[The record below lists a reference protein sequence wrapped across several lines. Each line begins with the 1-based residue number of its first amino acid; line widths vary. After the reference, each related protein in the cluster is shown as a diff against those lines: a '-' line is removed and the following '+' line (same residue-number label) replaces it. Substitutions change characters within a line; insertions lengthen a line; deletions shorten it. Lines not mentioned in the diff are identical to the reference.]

1 MIRKF
6 QRYEEAALFVGEK
19 AAEGYHAYIMNE
31 ATGFLWGP
39 RTVGGFRVYVSDEP
53 IPEGIEDLPSPDF
66 DDPVS
71 GFIRILVLSVILV
84 GVIAGGYFVLAALPR
99 PLALAAVLALVIGA
113 GWYFFRRDHSGP
125 RS

>member
-6 QRYEEAALFVGEK
+6 QRYEEAAFFVGEK
-19 AAEGYHAYIMNE
+19 TAEGYHTYIMNE

-53 IPEGIEDLPSPDF
+53 IPEGIEAPPSTDF

-71 GFIRILVLSVILV
+71 TVIRTLVLSFILI
-84 GVIAGGYFVLAALPR
+84 GVVAGGYFVLAALPR

-113 GWYFFRRDHSGP
+113 GWYFFHRDNSGP
-125 RS
+125 QP